1 MLAHSQRLIAFTLA
15 SAAFATSA
23 VAQDSTFIRFANVG
37 QSYSAAIFDGDP
49 RIGRQVISATVTLHL
64 TVNAGSS
71 AEYFVTDLL
80 LPVDSG
86 AVVIIDGNELNWAGS
101 GQFDLVY
108 ETTALNGTFI
118 ARRYGAETFGVA
130 GSITND
136 SGVTLHFASTS
147 CLADFNSDSIVDFFD
162 YLDFVAA
169 FADNLPTADFN
180 ADTVVDFFD
189 YLDFVQA
196 FSNGC

>member
-1 MLAHSQRLIAFTLA
+1 MPVHSHCLIALSLA
-15 SAAFATSA
+15 SVSCATSA
-23 VAQDSTFIRFANVG
+23 IAQNSTFIPFANVG

-49 RIGRQVISATVTLHL
+49 RIGRQVVSATVTLHL

-71 AEYFVTDLL
+71 AMHFVTDLL

-86 AVVIIDGNELNWAGS
+86 GVVIIDGNELDWAGS

-130 GSITND
+130 GSITSD
-136 SGVTLHFASTS
+136 SGVILHFASS
-147 CLADFNSDSIVDFFD
+147 CLADFNNDTIVDFFD

-169 FADNLPTADFN
+169 FSESLPVADFN
-180 ADTVVDFFD
+180 DDAVVDFFD

-196 FSNGC
+196 FSLGC